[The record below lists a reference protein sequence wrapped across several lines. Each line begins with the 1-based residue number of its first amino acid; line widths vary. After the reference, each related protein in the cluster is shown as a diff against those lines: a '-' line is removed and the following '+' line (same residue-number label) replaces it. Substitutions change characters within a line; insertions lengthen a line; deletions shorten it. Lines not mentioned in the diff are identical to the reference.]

1 MATRSLT
8 RLYINFRNSELNK
21 VSNKLPLFKPKSSS
35 RRTAKSD
42 DTVALVS
49 DEDIEHGLPSSD
61 DLLAEL
67 PPEWT
72 IAVETVQYEISKI
85 QKRMKDLS
93 SLHSKHINRPTLDDS
108 VNEEHTID
116 VTTQEITQLFHQCQ
130 RCIQGIQGKTQGS
143 AKAEK
148 TIVKNVVSTLA
159 SQLQDLSQSFKK
171 GQSSYLKRM
180 KNREDRE
187 REYFTNDFQPDKE
200 MQIDDNFDD
209 LYDKGFTT
217 AQLQMVDDND
227 KLVRQREEE
236 ISHVVR
242 SIGDLNMI
250 FKDLS
255 VMVIDQGTI
264 LDRIDYNVEQASV
277 QVEKGLEQLQKGE
290 KHQKSSRKMLCILI
304 LAVVVT
310 ILVIALIITKG

>member
-8 RLYINFRNSELNK
+8 RLYISFRNSEINNPAAARK
-21 VSNKLPLFKPKSSS
+21 PLFKPKIS
-35 RRTAKSD
+35 RRQQAD
-42 DTVALVS
+42 DTIALVS

-72 IAVETVQYEISKI
+72 IAVETVQFEISKI
-85 QKRMKDLS
+85 QKRMKDLNA
-93 SLHSKHINRPTLDDS
+93 LHNKHINRPTLDDS
-108 VNEEHTID
+108 INEEHTID

-130 RCIQGIQGKTQGS
+130 RCIQSIQGKSNGA
-143 AKAEK
+143 AKTEK
-148 TIVKNVVSTLA
+148 TMVKNVVSSLA
-159 SQLQDLSQSFKK
+159 AQLQEHSQTFKK
-171 GQSSYLKRM
+171 GQSTYLKKM

-187 REYFTNDFQPDKE
+187 REYFNNDFQPDKDMPLDE
-200 MQIDDNFDD
+200 NLDD

-217 AQLQMVDDND
+217 AQLQMVEEND
-227 KLVRQREEE
+227 KFVRQREEE

-277 QVEKGLEQLQKGE
+277 EVEKGLEQLQKGE

-310 ILVIALIITKG
+310 IMIIALIITKF